1 MMIDIIMTLLIVG
14 VNGILAKILPE
25 KYDFDKKST
34 YILAIGFTI
43 LLLVTYYMAEYS
55 PVWFGR

>member
-34 YILAIGFTI
+34 YILAIAFTI
-43 LLLVTYYMAEYS
+43 LLLSTYYVAEYGHR
-55 PVWFGR
+55 WFR

>member
-1 MMIDIIMTLLIVG
+1 MTLLIVG

-34 YILAIGFTI
+34 YILATGFTI
-43 LLLVTYYMAEYS
+43 LLLVTYYIAEYA
-55 PVWFGR
+55 PRWFGR

>member
-25 KYDFDKKST
+25 KYDFDKKNRLKNHEIKHIFAAT
-34 YILAIGFTI
+34 
-43 LLLVTYYMAEYS
+43 
-55 PVWFGR
+55 